1 MEEED
6 KIKLDCDDDN
16 VESTVREETMFGS
29 IMRGLADA
37 IEDAKGEIK
46 LPRNTLE
53 K

>member
-1 MEEED
+1 MEEEY
-6 KIKLDCDDDN
+6 KIKFDCDDDN
-16 VESTVREETMFGS
+16 EESTVREDTMFGS

-37 IEDAKGEIK
+37 IADTKGEIN